1 MIMMTWTVVVTEGLT
16 AVVHDHSNIAVAV
29 VADDDDFDFWLM
41 TFLDSRDNCC
51 YCS

>member
-16 AVVHDHSNIAVAV
+16 VVVHDRSNIAV
-29 VADDDDFDFWLM
+29 VADDDFDFWLM
-41 TFLDSRDNCC
+41 TFLDSRDNC